1 MGKILRIANLKKTIY
16 YMRKNGVK
24 QTYYA
29 AKERAVRE
37 IRDNYGYQ
45 PLSEQALA
53 NQRRHSTALTCKIS
67 LAVPVFDPDPACFKA
82 MLESVLSQSYPH
94 WELILADAGSSEE
107 IAAVIKEYQKKDD
120 RIRSRRL
127 PENKGISGNTNQALQ
142 FTTGDYIGLLDH
154 DDLLTADA
162 LYEMAMAIRKGEEE
176 GFLPYFLYSDEDKCD
191 KEGKNFFEHHEK
203 PELNL
208 DLLLSNNYICHFLV
222 MRRELLQT
230 LELRSSYD
238 GAQDYDLVLR
248 AIDSML
254 GKAVKR
260 SAEEWIISHRHVRQG
275 VRHID
280 KVLYH
285 WRCHPNSTADN
296 PQSKEYAYEAG
307 KRAIEDFLRKRGW
320 NSLVSHTRHLGFYRV
335 DYISDELSLRPE
347 IGIIGGKLLNKNN
360 KIAGG
365 IYKADGT
372 PLYNGLHKEYS
383 GYMHRASLRQEAEA
397 VDIRCM
403 QVSSAAEQYLEE
415 VIGLPYLKNTKK
427 GRFDWKGGLKEDADY
442 KKISLQFC
450 KKVRDAG
457 FLIIWDP
464 NMVERLKY

>member
-1 MGKILRIANLKKTIY
+1 MGNILKISNVKKTLY
-16 YMRKNGVK
+16 YMRKNGIR

-29 AKERAVRE
+29 AKERTARE
-37 IRDNYGYQ
+37 IRDSYVYQ
-45 PLSEQALA
+45 PPSEQTLA
-53 NQRRHSTALTCKIS
+53 SQRRNSAAMTGKIS
-67 LAVPVFDPDPACFKA
+67 LAVPVFDPDPLCFRA
-82 MLESVLSQSYPH
+82 MLESVICQSYPH
-94 WELILADAGSSEE
+94 WELILADAGTSEE
-107 IAAVIKEYQKKDD
+107 IAAVIKEYQEKDD
-120 RIRSRRL
+120 RIRPRRL

-142 FTTGDYIGLLDH
+142 FATGDYVGLLDH
-154 DDLLTADA
+154 DDMLTADA
-162 LYEMAMAIRKGEEE
+162 LYEMAAAIREGEEA
-176 GFLPYFLYSDEDKCD
+176 GYLPYLLYSDEDKCD
-191 KEGKNFFEHHEK
+191 KEGKSFYEYHQKH
-203 PELNL
+203 ELNL
-208 DLLLSNNYICHFLV
+208 DLILSNNYICHFLV

-230 LELRSSYD
+230 LELRPSYD

-248 AIDSML
+248 AIDYMM

-260 SAEEWIISHRHVRQG
+260 SAEEWIISHRHVKQG

-335 DYISDELSLRPE
+335 DYIPDELSLRPE
-347 IGIIGGKLLNKNN
+347 VGIIGGKLINKNN

-365 IYKADGT
+365 IYMADGT
-372 PLYNGLHKEYS
+372 PVYNGLHKEYS

-397 VDIRCM
+397 IDIRCM
-403 QVSSAAEQYLEE
+403 QVSPAAEQYLEE
-415 VIGLPYLKNTKK
+415 VIGLPYLANPKK
-427 GRFDWKGGLKEDADY
+427 GRFDWKGGLKEEADY

-457 FLIIWDP
+457 FLIVWDP
-464 NMVERLKY
+464 NMIERLKY